1 MRPYLGQT
9 PQYERMRAYL
19 TKLQRVVSRL
29 ATVDQTEVCPLSR
42 GVMSQ
47 PLSGPLQPDIRF
59 FRPPTPAQSTA
70 SLTVRLPAKR
80 QLATIQAYH
89 VPGMSHDW
97 RRFCLSPGGL

>member
-47 PLSGPLQPDIRF
+47 PLSRPLQPTFAFSVLPYLHNQQRPLRF
-59 FRPPTPAQSTA
+59 ACQPKDSWQPYRLTTFPACHTTDVGSAYPPVA
-70 SLTVRLPAKR
+70 
-80 QLATIQAYH
+80 
-89 VPGMSHDW
+89 
-97 RRFCLSPGGL
+97 

>member
-47 PLSGPLQPDIRF
+47 LLSEPLQLDVRF
-59 FRPPTPAQSTA
+59 FRPPIPARSTA
-70 SLTVRLPAKR
+70 SLTVRLPVTYPGER
-80 QLATIQAYH
+80 TGLPRSRPAT
-89 VPGMSHDW
+89 
-97 RRFCLSPGGL
+97 RLS

>member
-9 PQYERMRAYL
+9 PQYERMRSHL

-47 PLSGPLQPDIRF
+47 PLSRPLQPDIRF
-59 FRPPTPAQSTA
+59 FRPPIPAQSTA

-89 VPGMSHDW
+89 VPGMSHD
-97 RRFCLSPGGL
+97 